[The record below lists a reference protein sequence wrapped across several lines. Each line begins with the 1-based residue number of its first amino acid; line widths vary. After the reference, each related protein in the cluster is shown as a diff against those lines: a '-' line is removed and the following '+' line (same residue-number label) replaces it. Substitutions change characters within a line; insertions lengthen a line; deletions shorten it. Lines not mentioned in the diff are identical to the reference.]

1 MESTTNDDRTSRAIV
16 FISRITRE
24 RQDKIFPSP
33 PSSSSDDILDR
44 AAHRAAESICD
55 RSLDPS
61 PAGASRIMDEVA
73 QETLLVEDG
82 RSRPA
87 LETAARAR
95 RLGSSVAMA
104 LLSEAAA
111 GSAASDLA
119 GFIWVPEPVAMRGP
133 AEGDG
138 DGEGEEGGDV
148 SMNDVR
154 EYCEEYPV
162 QLSTRASSYF
172 SPNALGPGHPGGQVA
187 IKDGP
192 RWVVRG
198 RNEGGHN
205 ATEIDLVDLLRWLSA
220 HRGGMLASLGIVLGE
235 RDRIARDVL
244 AEVAWVLGAEFDSS
258 GCYEPE
264 PVEAADVER
273 ITRSVTDGVMRRLAS
288 PGPPL
293 VDLTRQ
299 TQGEP

>member
-16 FISRITRE
+16 LVSRIIRE
-24 RQDKIFPSP
+24 RQQKIFPSL
-33 PSSSSDDILDR
+33 SSSLSDDIRDR

-55 RSLDPS
+55 RSGDPA

-73 QETLLVEDG
+73 QATLLVEDG

-87 LETAARAR
+87 SETAARAR

-104 LLSEAAA
+104 LLSEAAV
-111 GSAASDLA
+111 GPAASDLA
-119 GFIWVPEPVAMRGP
+119 GFIWAPEPVAMRGP

-148 SMNDVR
+148 SMSDVR
-154 EYCEEYPV
+154 EYSEEYPV

-172 SPNALGPGHPGGQVA
+172 SPDALGPGHPGGQVA

-198 RNEGGHN
+198 RNEGGYN
-205 ATEIDLVDLLRWLSA
+205 VTEIDLIDLLRWLSR
-220 HRGGMLASLGIVLGE
+220 HRGDMLASLGIVLGE
-235 RDRIARDVL
+235 RDRIAQGVR
-244 AEVAWVLGAEFDSS
+244 AEVSGVLGAEFGSY
-258 GCYEPE
+258 GHY
-264 PVEAADVER
+264 VEAADVER
-273 ITRSVTDGVMRRLAS
+273 IVRSVTDGVMRRLTS